1 MDLEEFEEA
10 LDEHGPDVE
19 DWPAN
24 LRDAARLLLDQSS
37 EARDLLHD
45 ELRLAAAFAMQPAPK
60 APSGL
65 AERIVLRAMAESA
78 PEPAPVPVPVPVQ
91 RTWSVAGLWNALAEF
106 FPQPRYRYA
115 FALTACFA
123 IGLVGSQF
131 LGESQDYGSSLYVS
145 GIYADLAY

>member
-1 MDLEEFEEA
+1 MNLEEFEEA
-10 LDEHGPDVE
+10 LDEYGPDVE

-45 ELRLAAAFAMQPAPK
+45 ELRLAAAFAMKPAPK

-65 AERIVLRAMAESA
+65 ADRIVLRAMVESA
-78 PEPAPVPVPVPVQ
+78 PAPVPVR
-91 RTWSVAGLWNALAEF
+91 RTWPVAALWNALAEF

>member
-1 MDLEEFEEA
+1 MNLDDFEEA

-19 DWPAN
+19 DWPAD
-24 LRDAARLLLDQSS
+24 LRDAARLLLDQSA
-37 EARDLLHD
+37 EARQLLDD
-45 ELRLAAAFAMQPAPK
+45 ELRLAAAFAMQPVPK

-65 AERIVLRAMAESA
+65 ADRIVLRAMTESA
-78 PEPAPVPVPVPVQ
+78 PEPAPLPAKSN
-91 RTWSVAGLWNALAEF
+91 WSVATLWNALADL

-123 IGLVGSQF
+123 IGLAGSQ
-131 LGESQDYGSSLYVS
+131 LLAESDDYGSSLYVS

>member
-1 MDLEEFEEA
+1 MNLDEFEEA

-37 EARDLLHD
+37 AARDLLHD
-45 ELRLAAAFAMQPAPK
+45 ELRLAAAFAMQPVPK
-60 APSGL
+60 APAGL
-65 AERIVLRAMAESA
+65 ADRIVLRAMAESA
-78 PEPAPVPVPVPVQ
+78 PEPALVSVPVQ
-91 RTWSVAGLWNALAEF
+91 RTWSVAAVWNALVDL

-123 IGLVGSQF
+123 IGLAGSQF
-131 LGESQDYGSSLYVS
+131 LGESENYGSSLYVS

>member
-1 MDLEEFEEA
+1 MNLDEFEEA

-19 DWPAN
+19 DWPAS
-24 LRDAARLLLDQSS
+24 LRDAARLLLDQSA
-37 EARDLLHD
+37 EARQLLDD

-60 APSGL
+60 APAGL
-65 AERIVLRAMAESA
+65 ADRIVLRAMTESA
-78 PEPAPVPVPVPVQ
+78 PLPVPVR
-91 RTWSVAGLWNALAEF
+91 RTWSVGAFWNALAEL

-123 IGLVGSQF
+123 IGLAGSQF

>member
-1 MDLEEFEEA
+1 MNLDEFEEA

-24 LRDAARLLLDQSS
+24 LRDVARLLLDQSS

-45 ELRLAAAFAMQPAPK
+45 ELRLAAAFAMQPVPK

-65 AERIVLRAMAESA
+65 ADRIVLRAMAESA
-78 PEPAPVPVPVPVQ
+78 LDPAQVSVPVQ
-91 RTWSVAGLWNALAEF
+91 RAWSVAAVWNALADL

-131 LGESQDYGSSLYVS
+131 LGESENYGSSLYVS

>member
-1 MDLEEFEEA
+1 MNLDEFEEA

-19 DWPAN
+19 DWPAD
-24 LRDAARLLLDQSS
+24 LRDAARLLLDQSA

-45 ELRLAAAFAMQPAPK
+45 ELRLAAAFAMQPVHK
-60 APSGL
+60 APPSL
-65 AERIVLRAMAESA
+65 ADRIVLRAMTEST
-78 PEPAPVPVPVPVQ
+78 PEATPLPKR
-91 RTWSVAGLWNALAEF
+91 RTWSFAAFWNALADL

-123 IGLVGSQF
+123 IGLAGSQF
-131 LGESQDYGSSLYVS
+131 LSQSEDYGSSMYVS